1 MRLISSAPCVGC
13 LATLLRAVR
22 LLRAHRAGSGP
33 PPCSLPVHLNR
44 EATMRFPLTQEEYLR
59 QLAAARRQIAW
70 FKWLLVVTVMLL
82 AIDGIGWLYG
92 RAIGMTP

>member
-1 MRLISSAPCVGC
+1 
-13 LATLLRAVR
+13 
-22 LLRAHRAGSGP
+22 
-33 PPCSLPVHLNR
+33 
-44 EATMRFPLTQEEYLR
+44 MRFPLTQEEYLR